1 MHDDDGVDA
10 AATAELRAEQPLGRF
25 NGLGTYLDRNHLAF
39 AQVAEIWRSAE
50 GFGDAV
56 ARIYNLPLYKALAFT
71 ITYCA
76 LVTPL
81 AMILGLCIAL
91 AVNTVPRML
100 KGTVIFFSLVP
111 MLITPLVGALIL
123 YWMLNSEGILG
134 AAIQNIFNDPGLS
147 TRTSAPLTWAMLIA
161 YGTWT
166 NAPFSFIVFYA
177 GLQAVPQDTVEAAM
191 IDGASRWERIRHVGA
206 ALPAPLI
213 LFVLLVQLMDN
224 FRVFEPIISFNAS
237 ANASSL
243 AYLIFASLNTQTSQ
257 LFGAAAA
264 TVRDHHRL
272 HRRADRADPPARR
285 PRDGGGPMSLAQ
297 TDMPRAFRR
306 PPLVMTASLGLVLLW
321 LLIAAFPFAWT
332 VWGSFKVQGDFF
344 SRETW

>member
-1 MHDDDGVDA
+1 VPHSTFFRFMGPSLLAMILFIALPILSIVVQSLFVEHPQVLVTSETCQPFGGCTTTTVVDS
-10 AATAELRAEQPLGRF
+10 AATAQLRAEEPLGRF
-25 NGLGTYLDRNHLAF
+25 NGFGTYIDRNHLAF
-39 AQVAEIWRSAE
+39 AELGEIFRNSD
-50 GFGDAV
+50 GLGDAL
-56 ARIYNLPLYKALAFT
+56 ARVYNLPLYKALAFT
-71 ITYCA
+71 ITYCI

-147 TRTSAPLTWAMLIA
+147 TRTSAPLTWATLIA

-177 GLQAVPQDTVEAAM
+177 GLQAVPKDTLEAAM
-191 IDGASRWERIRHVGA
+191 IDGASRLERIRFVV
-206 ALPAPLI
+206 LPSLKPLI

-224 FRVFEPIISFNAS
+224 FRVFEPIISFNAA
-237 ANASSL
+237 ANATSL
-243 AYLIFASLNTQTSQ
+243 AYSIYSSLNTQTTQ
-257 LFGAAAA
+257 LFGSAAA
-264 TVRDHHRL
+264 TSVITIGFIAVLIIPVLARVAREL
-272 HRRADRADPPARR
+272 SAGRA
-285 PRDGGGPMSLAQ
+285 
-297 TDMPRAFRR
+297 
-306 PPLVMTASLGLVLLW
+306 
-321 LLIAAFPFAWT
+321 
-332 VWGSFKVQGDFF
+332 
-344 SRETW
+344 